1 MNLIDLLNSL
11 CKNGLPTGDIFEFAA
26 LQVLKYEK
34 KWYDLTKQCSEQWS
48 LKIVLGN
55 KSRGLS

>member
-34 KWYDLTKQCSEQWS
+34 KWYDLQHNTASNLKFCRKQKQRLE
-48 LKIVLGN
+48 LN
-55 KSRGLS
+55 

>member
-1 MNLIDLLNSL
+1 MKLSYVLRNKMNLIDLLNSL

-34 KWYDLTKQCSEQWS
+34 KWYDLTAQCSKQ
-48 LKIVLGN
+48 
-55 KSRGLS
+55 